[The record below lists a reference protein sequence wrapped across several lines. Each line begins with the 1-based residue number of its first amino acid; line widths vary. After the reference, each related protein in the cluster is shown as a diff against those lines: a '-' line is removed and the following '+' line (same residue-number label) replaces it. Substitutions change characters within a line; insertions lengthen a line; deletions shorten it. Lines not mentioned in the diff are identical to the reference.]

1 MITLKIGQ
9 KVPLNIER
17 MGINGEGIASISGRL
32 VFVPYALPGETILAE
47 ITENARNFSRAK
59 VVTIN
64 KKSKFRVK
72 PEDSVYADL
81 SSSHIMH
88 LAYPQQLEFKKDLMR
103 QALEKYKPTGWK
115 NYELRDTLG
124 MENSRHYRNKLQY
137 QIRRLNDGT
146 VIAGLYRENSHHLVN
161 LERCVVQEEMT
172 QTIVNQVCRL
182 IEKYKLPV
190 DDERKTRG
198 IRTVMVRRSQK
209 TGQVQMIFVSSTR
222 VVLDGQVWPEPYA
235 DQEITK
241 REKMGFV
248 KFDKILSELTEEF
261 EDIVTVAVNYHPKK
275 TSEIYGDRT
284 QILFNEKDTITEGVL
299 DYEFELSPRAFY
311 QLNPTQA
318 NVLYAEAVKA
328 LHPRKTDTVVDAYCG
343 VGTIGFAVADKVKS
357 VHGMDVTPE
366 AIVDARANAKR
377 LGFKN
382 CHYETGRAEKIIPN
396 WYKTGQRPTALL
408 VDPPRTGL
416 DSALLETIAKFQ
428 PEKMVYVSC
437 NVSTLAKD
445 LIVLSQF
452 YNVDY
457 IQSVDMFPHTA
468 RTEAVVKMTKRD
480 KPIRLE
486 RKFNKRK

>member
-32 VFVPYALPGETILAE
+32 VFIPYALPGESILAE

-59 VVTIN
+59 VVKIN

-72 PEDSVYADL
+72 PEDAVYADL

-88 LAYPQQLEFKKDLMR
+88 LAYPQQLEFKKDLLR

-124 MENSRHYRNKLQY
+124 MENPRHYRNKLQY
-137 QIRRLNDGT
+137 QIRRLNNGT

-172 QTIVNQVCRL
+172 QKIVNQVCRL

-222 VVLDGQVWPEPYA
+222 ITLDGQVWPEPYA

-241 REKMGFV
+241 REKMGYV
-248 KFDKILSELTEEF
+248 KFDKMLSELTKEF

-284 QILFNEKDTITEGVL
+284 QILFDEKDTITEGVL
-299 DYEFELSPRAFY
+299 DFEFELSPRAFY

-318 NVLYAEAVKA
+318 NVLYSEAVKA
-328 LHPRKTDTVVDAYCG
+328 LHPRKTDTVIDAYCG
-343 VGTIGFAVADKVKS
+343 VGTIGFAVAPKVKS

-377 LGFKN
+377 LGYKN

-396 WYKTGQRPTALL
+396 WYKAGQRPTALL

-416 DSALLETIAKFQ
+416 DADLLETIAKYQ

-468 RTEAVVKMTKRD
+468 RTEAVVKMTKRE

-486 RKFNKRK
+486 RKFNRKK

>member
-9 KVPLNIER
+9 KISLKIER
-17 MGINGEGIASISGRL
+17 MGINGEGIGTISGRL
-32 VFVPYALPGETILAE
+32 IFVPYALPGEEIVAE
-47 ITENARNFSRAK
+47 ITENARNFSRAQLVK
-59 VVTIN
+59 IN
-64 KKSKFRVK
+64 KKSRFRVK
-72 PEDSVYADL
+72 PEDPVYADL

-88 LAYPQQLEFKKDLMR
+88 LAYPQQLAFKKDLLL
-103 QALEKYKPTGWK
+103 QALEKYKPAGFR
-115 NYELRDTLG
+115 NYELRETIG
-124 MENSRHYRNKLQY
+124 MENPLHYRNKLQY
-137 QIRRLNDGT
+137 QIRRLNSGD

-161 LERCVVQEEMT
+161 LENCVVQEEMT
-172 QTIVNQVCRL
+172 QDIANFVCRL

-190 DDERKTRG
+190 DDERKIRG

-209 TGQVQMIFVSSTR
+209 TGEVQMILVSSARIT
-222 VVLDGQVWPEPYA
+222 LDGQIWPAPYA
-235 DQEITK
+235 DQELTK

-248 KFDKILSELTEEF
+248 KLDKFLSELTEKF
-261 EDIVTVAVNYHPKK
+261 TDIVTIAANYHPKK

-284 QILFNEKDTITEGVL
+284 QILFNEKETITEGVL

-318 NVLYAEAVKA
+318 NVLYAEAIKA
-328 LHPRKTDTVVDAYCG
+328 LHPKKTDTVIDAYCG
-343 VGTIGFAVADKVKS
+343 VGTIGFALANKVKS
-357 VHGMDVTPE
+357 VHGMDTTPE

-416 DSALLETIAKFQ
+416 DSELLETIAHYQ

-452 YNVDY
+452 YHVDY

-468 RTEAVVKMTKRD
+468 RTEAVVKLTKRE
-480 KPIRLE
+480 KPMRLE
-486 RKFNKRK
+486 RKFNTRK

>member
-32 VFVPYALPGETILAE
+32 VFVPYALTGEQIVAE
-47 ITENARNFSRAK
+47 ITENQRNFSRAK
-59 VVTIN
+59 VVKIK

-72 PEDSVYADL
+72 PQDPVYADL

-88 LAYPQQLEFKKDLMR
+88 LAYPQQLEFKTDLLR
-103 QALEKYKPTGWK
+103 QALEKYKPAGWK

-124 MENSRHYRNKLQY
+124 MENPTHYRNKLQY
-137 QIRRLNDGT
+137 QVRRLNNGD

-161 LERCVVQEEMT
+161 LERCLVQEEET
-172 QTIVNQVCRL
+172 QAIMNQVCLL
-182 IEKYKLPV
+182 IEKYQLPV
-190 DDERKTRG
+190 DDERKNRG
-198 IRTVMVRRSQK
+198 IRTVMIRRSQK
-209 TGQVQMIFVSSTR
+209 TGEVQMIFVSSSR
-222 VVLDGQVWPEPYA
+222 IILDGQIWPAPRE
-235 DQEITK
+235 EVSK
-241 REKMGFV
+241 RERNGFV
-248 KFDKILSELTEEF
+248 KFDKILSELTKEF
-261 EDIVTVAVNYHPKK
+261 ADIVTVAANFHPKK

-284 QILFNEKDTITEGVL
+284 QILFNEKETITEGVL

-328 LHPRKTDTVVDAYCG
+328 LHPKKTDTVIDAYCG

-357 VHGMDVTPE
+357 VHGMDITPE
-366 AIVDARANAKR
+366 AVVDARMNAKK

-396 WYKTGQRPTALL
+396 WYKNGQRPTTLL

-416 DSALLETIAKFQ
+416 DAELLETIAKYQ

-437 NVSTLAKD
+437 NASTLAKD
-445 LIVLSQF
+445 LIVLAQF

-468 RTEAVVKMTKRD
+468 RTEAVVKLTKRD
-480 KPIRLE
+480 KPIRLD
-486 RKFNKRK
+486 RNFNKKKRY